1 MILQRNDL
9 DKVRMG
15 LAKCPS
21 CGKFYDPTTTG
32 GPCPQC
38 SKRYNIATIAFAV
51 VVLLFLFFWLPLES
65 AAKAQ
70 ADPAPTCWTEPDG
83 TVICISGVSSTLTPF
98 VPTDTPEPP
107 PTPTNTR
114 RPTATPSMTPVI
126 IPIPQH
132 YVWLPIARK

>member
-1 MILQRNDL
+1 MIFDNRDSR
-9 DKVRMG
+9 KVRMG

-21 CGKFYDPTTTG
+21 CGQFYDPTGTG
-32 GPCPQC
+32 GPCPHC
-38 SKRYNIATIAFAV
+38 SKRYNIATIAFAI
-51 VVLLFLFFWLPLES
+51 VVLLFLLLWLPLQAG

-70 ADPAPTCWTEPDG
+70 EVPPETPQ
-83 TVICISGVSSTLTPF
+83 ISATWWVPTLTPF
-98 VPTDTPEPP
+98 EPTDTPTPL